1 LASYAIETPSSE
13 EIMRDV
19 DIESL
24 LVAYKENS
32 RELIMYEAIQ
42 EGIPQNSD
50 RLFVLRSAISQNSK
64 KLLDRITLLVAPR
77 GLSSDG
83 FVMIA
88 AQEMAKAYHQ
98 KIITSA
104 QVEILSQIEDTYT
117 DELSQL
123 PTLERQL
130 LDLQRDVEVY
140 ETLRIRLM
148 ELLEEVKIAEASV
161 AGNVTSID
169 PAEMRVNSQGEPVPV
184 SPNKMLILA
193 VSVLLGG
200 ALGVLLALMI
210 EMLDVTIKDEAILR
224 KLSGPNRPM
233 LGWIP
238 LMNFDKSLE
247 IPSLVVYNDPL
258 SFESERYKLIANNIS
273 FVTLRNHQRI
283 FSITSP
289 GMGEGKSS
297 VAANIATSMAMNG
310 LKVLLIDGDLRLPQ
324 METFFN
330 LKKSAKGLVDVV
342 TTGIPVEEVIV
353 QPLPKVPSLHIL
365 PPGFSPPLPSAI
377 FNSVEY
383 VELLDHLLN
392 LYDYILIDTPPLV
405 FASEL
410 MSIAKHVDGIA
421 INIRA
426 GVSTKG
432 GLRELLDNLE
442 LAEANVLG
450 VIFNGVIESK
460 MGGHYSNGRYYSYQG
475 SGYAKRYYSARYNT
489 TEGEAKKAA
498 QSTKVRNGYRANFL
512 RDLKRRE
519 KSRNTGTLTP
529 IYPFVEKQDPFEQ
542 DSVKGQVMR
551 QLGSKTNPRKPEGQP
566 TDILA
571 AIEHDPR
578 AKGKSEE

>member
-1 LASYAIETPSSE
+1 
-13 EIMRDV
+13 
-19 DIESL
+19 
-24 LVAYKENS
+24 
-32 RELIMYEAIQ
+32 
-42 EGIPQNSD
+42 
-50 RLFVLRSAISQNSK
+50 
-64 KLLDRITLLVAPR
+64 
-77 GLSSDG
+77 
-83 FVMIA
+83 
-88 AQEMAKAYHQ
+88 
-98 KIITSA
+98 
-104 QVEILSQIEDTYT
+104 
-117 DELSQL
+117 
-123 PTLERQL
+123 
-130 LDLQRDVEVY
+130 
-140 ETLRIRLM
+140 M